1 MLHAT
6 ETAKNFYKIV
16 NIFYTIIF
24 SENIFYTANNF
35 YKSKLFLQ
43 YLFILFIFTRVA
55 SEAKRAKRAERN
67 EVERVCGGEGGVLS
81 ASW

>member
-6 ETAKNFYKIV
+6 ETAKIFYKIV

-24 SENIFYTANNF
+24 SANIFYTANNF

-43 YLFILFIFTRVA
+43 YLFILFILVFIKIYQTNVKYF
-55 SEAKRAKRAERN
+55 STS
-67 EVERVCGGEGGVLS
+67 LS
-81 ASW
+81 YFKPHTPVVKT